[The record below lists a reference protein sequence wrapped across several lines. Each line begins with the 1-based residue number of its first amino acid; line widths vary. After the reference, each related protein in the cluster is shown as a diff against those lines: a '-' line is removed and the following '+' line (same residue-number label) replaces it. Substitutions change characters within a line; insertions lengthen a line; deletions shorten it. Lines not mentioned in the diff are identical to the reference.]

1 MKIRGFLFLSLIVLI
16 AVWAFTLPQ
25 SEGDKDEVL
34 MQSILSSVNQ
44 LHYQPLDID
53 DDFSEK
59 AYKLY
64 LESLDGAKLFFTA
77 DDVAQLDKYKLQIDD
92 QVSESN
98 FEFFELSLELLNK
111 RIDQLKGVYQD
122 ILSKPFD
129 FSTDEVIEFDE
140 EKIEYAKDEATL
152 RGYWHKSLKY
162 RVLKDVVNNLE
173 KQEKAKEK
181 EASGETDEAEEEEE
195 KDEKKKKKEEDI
207 LNMTFDELEAKG
219 RKDALKVHD
228 DWFERIEKLRRSDR
242 MDTYINSITAAFDPH
257 TNYLAPKDKEAF
269 DIRISGRLEGIGA
282 QLRVEDGDIKVIR
295 IVPGS
300 ASWRQKELEANDVIT
315 AVGQGEEE
323 PVDVVGMRLDDAV
336 QLIRGKKGTEVRL
349 TVTKIDGS
357 TKIVPIIRDIVVLEE
372 SYAKST
378 IIESDKFE
386 GKVGLINLPQFY
398 ADFTKTGGRNCAD
411 DVDKELQALQ
421 EEGVVGVILD
431 LRNNGGG
438 SLNEVVDMSG
448 LFIEKGPIVQVKSKD
463 EEPRIL
469 RDKNS
474 KVTYDGPL
482 VILINSGSA
491 SASEILAAAMQD
503 YKRAVVVGS
512 NSFGKGTV
520 QRFINLDRT
529 VPAVMSNVR
538 PLGSVKMTV
547 QKFYRVNG
555 KTTQLK
561 GVAPDIALPYRY
573 DYIET
578 GEKEHDHAM
587 EWDVIQPVEYTTN
600 FKIKNIEKV
609 KQKSELRVKSNE
621 TFALIDE
628 RAKLLKEERDNP
640 NNNLSIDNFRKHA
653 DAMEERYKK
662 YEDLG
667 DKEIE
672 GINIELPEFV
682 AAQVETDSV
691 KMARFDEWHEN
702 VGKDVYIEEALYVIG
717 DIIEQN

>member
-1 MKIRGFLFLSLIVLI
+1 MKIRGFLFLSLLVLGAI
-16 AVWAFTLPQ
+16 WAFTLPQ
-25 SEGDKDEVL
+25 SDADKDEVL

-77 DDVAQLDKYKLQIDD
+77 DDVAQLEKYELKIDD
-92 QVSESN
+92 EISASN
-98 FEFFELSLELLNK
+98 FEFFELSIELLNK
-111 RIDQLKGVYQD
+111 RIDELKGVYQD

-129 FSTDEVIEFDE
+129 FSADEVIEFDE
-140 EKIEYAKDEATL
+140 EKIEYAKDETTL
-152 RGYWHKSLKY
+152 REYWHKSLKY

-181 EASGETDEAEEEEE
+181 EASGETDEAEEEE
-195 KDEKKKKKEEDI
+195 KDEEKKKKEEDI

-228 DWFERIEKLRRSDR
+228 DWFERIGKLRRSDR
-242 MDTYINSITAAFDPH
+242 LDTYINAITAAFDPH

-315 AVGQGEEE
+315 AVAQGEEE
-323 PVDVVGMRLDDAV
+323 AVDVVGMRLDDAV

-357 TKIVPIIRDIVVLEE
+357 TKIIPIIRDIVVLEE

-421 EEGVVGVILD
+421 EEGVAGVILD

-438 SLNEVVDMSG
+438 SLTEVVEMSG

-463 EEPRIL
+463 EDPRIL

-587 EWDVIQPVEYTTN
+587 EWDVIQPVEYKTN
-600 FKIKNIEKV
+600 FKINNIEKV
-609 KQKSELRVKSNE
+609 KQKSEFRVKNNE

-667 DKEIE
+667 DKEID
-672 GINIELPEFV
+672 GLSVQIPSFMMP
-682 AAQVETDSV
+682 QVEADSA
-691 KMARFDEWHEN
+691 KMARVEEWHKN
-702 VGKDVYIEEALYVIG
+702 VNKDVYIEEALYIIG